1 MLPAVTLRRLPFVQL
16 PILLFAALPL
26 VALVARDEPM
36 FPPLETGVG
45 TLRVGERSVPLEYVN
60 TAAGA
65 LVALQ
70 PLTTHLGGSLEVGPM
85 REYHRLDLGD
95 AAFRMPSVAVI
106 QGVYGLFTGMLS
118 GAVWMLC
125 GILIERINTHENP
138 SIAHYGTFAAA
149 LALSILLILIAA
161 YGPADALHKLG

>member
-45 TLRVGERSVPLEYVN
+45 TLRVGDRSVPLEYAN
-60 TAAGA
+60 TAAGT

-70 PLTTHLGGSLEVGPM
+70 PLTTHLGGSLEIGPM
-85 REYHRLDLGD
+85 REYHRLELGD
-95 AAFRMPSVAVI
+95 AAFLFGPSSLTLSVGTEIVDLSQPPLMGGLGI
-106 QGVYGLFTGMLS
+106 QVP
-118 GAVWMLC
+118 
-125 GILIERINTHENP
+125 ID
-138 SIAHYGTFAAA
+138 
-149 LALSILLILIAA
+149 LL
-161 YGPADALHKLG
+161 